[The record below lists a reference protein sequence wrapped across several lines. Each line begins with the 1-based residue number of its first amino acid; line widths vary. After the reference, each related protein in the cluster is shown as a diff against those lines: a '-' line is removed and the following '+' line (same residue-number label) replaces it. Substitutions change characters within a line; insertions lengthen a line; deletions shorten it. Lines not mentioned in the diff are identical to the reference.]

1 MRPGSFLSITAV
13 LWLGLVAGCGDAQSV
28 LAGGDSG
35 LGADVQGDGTAPDDA
50 TPDAVTDASAD
61 SPEVADA
68 PGDGAGD
75 AGDASDASDAT
86 PPMDVPPADVMDV
99 PPVDV
104 EMDVPPVDVPV
115 DVPPVD
121 VPMDVPPVDVPP
133 MDVTPVDIPSV
144 DVPMDVPPIDVMMDV
159 PPVDMGV
166 PDVPPVDV
174 GPTVI
179 RGHRAT
185 SVVSAGSVM
194 TSRSYRMVST
204 LGQSSI
210 TQSVRQSTRFRL
222 RGGLV
227 GASSGTR

>member
-50 TPDAVTDASAD
+50 TSDAMSDASAD

-75 AGDASDASDAT
+75 AGDASDASDAGDASDAT
-86 PPMDVPPADVMDV
+86 PPMDVPPADVTDV

-104 EMDVPPVDVPV
+104 EM

-133 MDVTPVDIPSV
+133 MDVTPMDIPPV

-227 GASSGTR
+227 GASGGTR